1 MATINID
8 ENRLNSE
15 YFLCSPL
22 DKRIPYIRV
31 KSKQREKIENSRII
45 IRINSWETDSKY
57 PNGNYVKN
65 LGDIGDLNTETEALL
80 IENQIPNE
88 PFSEDALKDL
98 PNVNE
103 ENPFLPSPKG
113 RKDLRKELIMSID
126 PIGCED
132 IDDALSFKE
141 LKNGNFEIG
150 VHIADVSAFVKHD
163 SALDIEARK
172 RSTTI
177 YLIDRRLDMLPTLLS
192 TNLCSLK
199 MGQDKYAVSVIWEFT
214 PNGEVIKKWFGKT
227 IINSK
232 YALHY
237 EQASNLME
245 GKETKPIYLEKKNWR
260 SCEIKSED
268 KKNVIDSL
276 FGLTKFAIIL
286 KKQREAVGALEL
298 QSLEEIQIN
307 LDNSNK
313 PVKIETHDDL
323 EIHHTV
329 AEWMIYANHCVALK
343 IYDSFND
350 SALLRRHPFPS
361 KEKFENLIKTAK
373 SKG

>member
-1 MATINID
+1 M
-8 ENRLNSE
+8 
-15 YFLCSPL
+15 
-22 DKRIPYIRV
+22 
-31 KSKQREKIENSRII
+31 
-45 IRINSWETDSKY
+45 
-57 PNGNYVKN
+57 
-65 LGDIGDLNTETEALL
+65 
-80 IENQIPNE
+80 
-88 PFSEDALKDL
+88 
-98 PNVNE
+98 
-103 ENPFLPSPKG
+103 
-113 RKDLRKELIMSID
+113 
-126 PIGCED
+126 
-132 IDDALSFKE
+132 
-141 LKNGNFEIG
+141 KNGNFEIG
-150 VHIADVSAFVKHD
+150 VHIADVSSFVKHD

-192 TNLCSLK
+192 TNLCSLR

-214 PNGEVIKKWFGKT
+214 PSGEVVKSWFGKT

-245 GKETKPIYLEKKNWR
+245 GIETKPIYLEKKNWR
-260 SCEIKSED
+260 SCEIKPED
-268 KKNVIDSL
+268 KENVLKSL
-276 FGLTKFAIIL
+276 FGLTKFARIL
-286 KKQREAVGALEL
+286 KKQREVVGALEL

-307 LDNSNK
+307 LDNANK

-323 EIHHTV
+323 EIHHTI

-343 IYDSFND
+343 IYNHFND

-361 KEKFENLIKTAK
+361 KEKFDNLIKTAK